1 MNRDDWIDMVE
12 GFLTVFIAGFT
23 AAVMNGTTYVAP
35 NKWAILVCVGGGLL
49 AAVRKVQAHRAL
61 SPVVKTLLLGALVL
75 GLTGCAGL
83 FPNVQIEKMTAE
95 QIKEVAKIKDAGVTC
110 VSLGTPW
117 GRQSAL
123 FVNLDK
129 GVIASGAVTVDPDC
143 KASITNAPAPAPPR

>member
-1 MNRDDWIDMVE
+1 MSRDDVIDAIE
-12 GFLTVFIAGFT
+12 GFLTVFVVGFT
-23 AAVMNGTTYVAP
+23 AAVMSGASYVAP
-35 NKWAILVCVGGGLL
+35 NKWALAVCTLGGLL
-49 AAVRKVQAHRAL
+49 AAVRKIQAHRAP
-61 SPVVKTLLLGALVL
+61 SPVVKTLLLGALML

-83 FPNVQIEKMTAE
+83 SSLPFDKMSAE
-95 QIKEVAKIKDAGVTC
+95 AIKEVAKIKDAGITC

-123 FVNLDK
+123 FVNVDK